1 MDPPE
6 LLIPLQLLDGVA
18 FDIFEVKNTTMFFVP
33 TKFCYFEKSL
43 FTFFNELSI
52 VVANC
57 KINQKPHR
65 FISMAGIDD
74 PTFVTVTKLAIL
86 SNILQNDTFF
96 LVDEIIENVIN

>member
-18 FDIFEVKNTTMFFVP
+18 FDIFEVKNIAMFFIP

-65 FISMAGIDD
+65 LISMAWIDD
-74 PTFVTVTKLAIL
+74 PTFVTVTKFAIL
-86 SNILQNDTFF
+86 SNILQNNTFF
-96 LVDEIIENVIN
+96 LVDEIIENIIN